1 MSLGFWGAP
10 TSYSSE
16 ADAKKALDAAQKLVD
31 KLDVELRIQ
40 RSRKADLSVITKLV
54 TQLKAATTE
63 RDRIKSQAKLFDA
76 REKKAEKL
84 AREFDAKADAAYQKL
99 KVILTKEVATRKSDV
114 KEVNLILATN
124 RVNRDHFRTAVFDA
138 DKAEVGLEGALLRR
152 IKRYTDSV
160 PTYQKRMQDLER
172 LPITS
177 ATKAAL
183 TSFNRESIEFLNGNI
198 KLDNRELAAIRAAKS
213 TGQKA
218 VVTSPAALKK
228 FQPGLLKQQKRQL
241 ALSPGAVL
249 PAQAELLEMAK
260 LFAKATP
267 KKAGENEIAYD
278 MRIRR
283 FAYRGA
289 IRLANLKEEARQKA
303 LAEKRTPPVSVT
315 PAMIVQTVQVTVQ
328 LDAPAIEE
336 EHKAAV
342 FAPAGE
348 QDAVSVVDAATG
360 ASAAVVPAAV
370 PTAVTV
376 GDQAVQQFQTSTTQQ
391 QADVIQTAAA
401 ATTASNTNV
410 AAFLPTGE
418 ESAATALPT
427 IQAASETAVQQIDVA
442 ATIDQAKAE
451 VAAQDAADREK
462 VSAAPAEATA
472 VKPFYKKPV
481 GIAAI
486 GVGLLAAVKMFS
498 R

>member
-16 ADAKKALDAAQKLVD
+16 ADAKKALDEAQRLVD
-31 KLDVELRIQ
+31 KLDMELRIQ
-40 RSRKADLSVITKLV
+40 RSRKADFSVLTKLV
-54 TQLKAATTE
+54 SQLKAATTE
-63 RDRIKSQAKLFDA
+63 RDRIKAQVKLFDA

-84 AREFDAKADAAYQKL
+84 AREFDAKADSAYQKL
-99 KVILTKEVATRKSDV
+99 KVLLTKEVGTRKSEV

-124 RVNRDHFRTAVFDA
+124 RINRDHFRTAIFDA

-152 IKRYTDSV
+152 IKRYTDSL

-172 LPITS
+172 LPITDK
-177 ATKAAL
+177 TKAAL
-183 TSFNRESIEFLNGNI
+183 VAFNRESIEFLNGNI
-198 KLDNRELAAIRAAKS
+198 KLDNRELAAIRSAKA
-213 TGQKA
+213 TGNKA

-228 FQPGLLKQQKRQL
+228 FQPGLLKKQKQQL
-241 ALSPGAVL
+241 ALSPGAAL

-260 LFAKATP
+260 VFAKANP

-283 FAYRGA
+283 FTYRGA
-289 IRLANLKEEARQKA
+289 IRLANLKEAARQKA
-303 LAEKRTPPVSVT
+303 LAEKRTPPIAVT
-315 PAMIVQTVQVTVQ
+315 PAMIVEAVKTTVQI
-328 LDAPAIEE
+328 DAPAIEE

-376 GDQAVQQFQTSTTQQ
+376 GSQTVQQFQASTTQQ
-391 QADVIQTAAA
+391 QADVIQAAAA
-401 ATTASNTNV
+401 ATAPSNTNV
-410 AAFLPTGE
+410 AAFVPTGQ

-427 IQAASETAVQQIDVA
+427 IQPAAETAVQQIDVA
-442 ATIDQAKAE
+442 ATIDQAKAD
-451 VAAQDAADREK
+451 VAAQNESDRAKVAPAAEDE
-462 VSAAPAEATA
+462 AAP
-472 VKPFYKKPV
+472 KPFYKKPA
-481 GIAAI
+481 GIATI
-486 GVGLLAAVKMFS
+486 GVGLLAAVKLFS